1 MGGVHGPVKGAG
13 LYLTV
18 CESIQPTR
26 AAVDAANAT
35 MPTELRATAEN
46 KVANEDAALAA
57 HVVRRML
64 ARPGEGLPT
73 YLGVDE
79 EKLVAERASVLEQRT
94 QPRLFSAPGVFL
106 KDDGA
111 LDGYMVQRVV
121 S

>member
-1 MGGVHGPVKGAG
+1 MKGAG

-26 AAVDAANAT
+26 AAVAAANAK
-35 MPTELRATAEN
+35 MPTELRATAKN

-57 HVVRRML
+57 HVVRWLL
-64 ARPGEGLPT
+64 ARPGEALPT

-79 EKLVAERASVLEQRT
+79 GKLVAERASVLEQRA

-106 KDDGA
+106 KDDGGI
-111 LDGYMVQRVV
+111 DGYIVQHVLT
-121 S
+121 